1 MIFKLHQHFDEICQS
16 IKIKGSFARNLALTF
31 SGNAI
36 SLALGFAFTPFIAR
50 VYGPEIYG
58 IFAFFTAIVNSIVP
72 LSTLQFPSGFVAAK
86 DDNEFYDLLKL
97 TFTVLLLGTGLIT
110 IAVVFFE
117 HSVFN
122 FLGEVGLGA
131 YAYMIPVYFL
141 LMGFDNLLV
150 GWNIRLKE
158 FKRSALTKVFSVVF
172 SKGVTL
178 LAGIVRQPVPMGMI
192 GGNLL
197 IYPFESFFKLSAR
210 LRSDFRNFRQNHQS
224 SVWKTFNK
232 YRGYPMYITSG
243 MVINNL
249 STQLPVYFFSLS
261 FPPAHAGY
269 FALAGSLVTM
279 PLSIMINSSTTVFLQ
294 KAAET
299 QQNNPGV
306 LGAQVFGLYKKLF
319 LVSLLP
325 LFAFALNSDW
335 IFTLI
340 FGDAWKLSGVFASYI
355 AVGAIFT
362 VPAYPLSV
370 LFRLLFRE
378 RLNFLTNISF
388 VVIKT
393 LALWIGAVYYQDI
406 VLSIILYS
414 AASMALCVVNLFFIF
429 RLTGLNTKIIVR
441 DCAIVILVFVVVVIL
456 KS

>member
-1 MIFKLHQHFDEICQS
+1 MIFRLHQHFDEIRRG

-58 IFAFFTAIVNSIVP
+58 IFAFFSAIVNSIVP
-72 LSTLQFPSGFVAAK
+72 VSTFQFPSGFVAAK

-97 TFTVLLLGTGLIT
+97 TFIVLLLSTGLIT
-110 IAVVFFE
+110 IAIVFFQ
-117 HSVFN
+117 HPIFG
-122 FLGEVGLGA
+122 FLSDIDLGA
-131 YAYMIPVYFL
+131 YAFMIPVYFF

-158 FKRSALTKVFSVVF
+158 FERTAVTKVFSVVF
-172 SKGVTL
+172 SKGAAL
-178 LAGIVRQPVPMGMI
+178 LAGMIKPVPMGMI

-197 IYPFESFFKLSAR
+197 LYPFESIFKISAK
-210 LRSDFRNFRQNHQS
+210 LRKDFANLRKNHQPS
-224 SVWKTFNK
+224 LWETFK
-232 YRGYPMYITSG
+232 RFRGYPTYITSS

-249 STQLPVYFFSLS
+249 STQLPIYFFSLS
-261 FPPAHAGY
+261 FPPSHAG
-269 FALAGSLVTM
+269 FFSLAGSLVTM

-299 QQNNPGV
+299 QQTNPDL
-306 LGAQVFGLYKKLF
+306 LGFHVQSLYKKLF
-319 LVSLLP
+319 LFSVLP
-325 LFAFALNSDW
+325 LVVFSLTSDW
-335 IFTLI
+335 IFTLV
-340 FGDAWKLSGVFASYI
+340 FGDAWALSGTFASYLAI
-355 AVGAIFT
+355 GAVFT

-370 LFRLLFRE
+370 LFRILFRE
-378 RLNFLTNISF
+378 RLNFLINTTF
-388 VVIKT
+388 TLIK
-393 LALWIGAVYYQDI
+393 LLVLWIGAVYYKDI

-414 AASMALCVVNLFFIF
+414 ATTMVLCVVNLFFIF
-429 RLTGLNTKIIVR
+429 RLTSLNTKIIFR
-441 DCAIVILVFVVVVIL
+441 DFAVVVLIFILLVIL